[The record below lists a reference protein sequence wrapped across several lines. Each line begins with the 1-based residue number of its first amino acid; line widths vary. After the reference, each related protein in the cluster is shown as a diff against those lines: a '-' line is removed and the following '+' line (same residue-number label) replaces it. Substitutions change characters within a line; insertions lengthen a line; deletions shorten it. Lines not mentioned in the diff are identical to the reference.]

1 MGLTYD
7 DFIKYKKQ
15 FEDDLDCIQLKN
27 FYKTNYGAWLTNYWE
42 IKILKEKRKG
52 KSFIY

>member
-1 MGLTYD
+1 MIYVAELS
-7 DFIKYKKQ
+7 IEMELKQ
-15 FEDDLDCIQLKN
+15 YEDDLDCIQLKN
-27 FYKTNYGAWLTNYWE
+27 FYKTNYWE